1 MRIALIITI
10 GIHGIIHLL
19 GFLKAFNL
27 YEFNGISQPISEPFG
42 IMWLLA
48 CILFIISSFLILI
61 NSNYWWI
68 TGIVGVI
75 LSQFLILNYWSDA
88 KFGTIVNIIVLVAI
102 LLTYSAFMFK
112 KKVNAEAVKM
122 FENSVETEKSI
133 VTKQMIQ
140 NLPTIVQKWLVS
152 SGTVGKEII
161 YNIYLEQ
168 DLQMLMKPEQKDW
181 NNGKA
186 KQYFTTKSPAFNW
199 SVNLK
204 VNSLLNIVG
213 RDKFENGKGEMIIKL
228 FSLFSMANTKNN
240 EKINQA
246 ALQRYLAEIVWFP
259 SFALSPY
266 ITWETIDEKSTKA
279 TMKYKETKGSGI
291 FCFDENGTFK
301 KFIAMRYKDVND
313 TKATEWKVTATKTE
327 ERNGIKIPVEL
338 TAEWKLKNSSWTWLK
353 VKITDIKYN
362 VQKMPIADE

>member
-1 MRIALIITI
+1 MRITLIITT

-27 YEFNGISQPISEPFG
+27 REFDGISQTISEPFG

-48 CILFIISSFLILI
+48 CILLSISSFLILI

-68 TGIVGVI
+68 TGVIGVI
-75 LSQFLILNYWSDA
+75 LSQFLILNYWSDT
-88 KFGTIVNIIVLVAI
+88 KFGTIVNIIVLAAI
-102 LLTYSAFMFK
+102 LLAYSAFMFK
-112 KKVNAEAVKM
+112 KKVNSEVVKM
-122 FENSVETEKSI
+122 FENSIGTEKNI
-133 VTKQMIQ
+133 LTKQMIQ

-152 SGTVGKEII
+152 SGTIGKEII
-161 YNIYLEQ
+161 YNIYLKQE
-168 DLQMLMKPEQKDW
+168 LQMLMKPEQKDW

-186 KQYFTTKSPAFNW
+186 KQYFTTKLPAFNW

-228 FSLFSMANTKNN
+228 FSLFSIANIKDN

-279 TMKYKETKGSGI
+279 TMKYKEAKGSGI
-291 FCFDENGTFK
+291 FYFDENGTFK
-301 KFIAMRYKDVND
+301 KFIAMRYKDAND
-313 TKATEWKVTATKTE
+313 TKATEWRVTATKNE

-362 VQKMPIADE
+362 VQKMPIVNE